1 MLVDLAERLWRKG
14 LTVVPR
20 YGLEGGTRIPLAIG
34 HPDYPGELFVAV
46 LTDDADYVAQKS
58 LRRRDRHWVERLRRR
73 GWRVYTAFS
82 VSVFVDPEAEATAIE
97 DEVLEVLRERE
108 AERERSEQVAL
119 LRRGSGVD
127 AVLTHAVT
135 RSRAQADD

>member
-1 MLVDLAERLWRKG
+1 LVRAAGLAQDDAQGSLEYPDPLLVDLAERLWRKG

-58 LRRRDRHWVERLRRR
+58 LR
-73 GWRVYTAFS
+73 
-82 VSVFVDPEAEATAIE
+82 
-97 DEVLEVLRERE
+97 
-108 AERERSEQVAL
+108 
-119 LRRGSGVD
+119 
-127 AVLTHAVT
+127 
-135 RSRAQADD
+135 